1 MEKVKAMSPR
11 SIIYFVLAFLCA
23 LNAIFNMASC
33 GDIWASWE
41 YSDPRLDYEVAWHY
55 GLWKIVAA
63 VNGEQTEYTFDEYCD
78 ELGIEDC
85 SVDQSISTARGA
97 TILGIMFF
105 IPAACVYAY
114 LAAKDKANFA
124 LEVFLAVWCFILMC
138 CSFGA
143 AGEMSTEFE
152 GVTEPCA
159 NGCRLSECAGS
170 FALFVLIGSIFGMFY
185 DVKKMGV
192 PIPKSGGEATQMSQV
207 GTGEVV

>member
-11 SIIYFVLAFLCA
+11 QIIYFVLAFLCA

-33 GDIWASWE
+33 GDVWASTE
-41 YSDPRLDYEVAWHY
+41 YGKAYVHVS
-55 GLWKIVAA
+55 LWKIVFNDGSNE
-63 VNGEQTEYTFDEYCD
+63 VEYTIDEYCGD
-78 ELGIEDC
+78 FGTCANLEQA
-85 SVDQSISTARGA
+85 VSTGRGA
-97 TILGIMFF
+97 TILGTMFY

-124 LEVFLAVWCFILMC
+124 LEMFLAVISFILMC

-143 AGEMSTEFE
+143 AGEMSTELE
-152 GVTEPCA
+152 GAETPCD

-170 FALFVLIGSIFGMFY
+170 FSLFILIGSIFGAFY
-185 DVKKMGV
+185 DVKKLGV
-192 PIPKSGGEATQMSQV
+192 PIPKTGGEATQMSQV

>member
-41 YSDPRLDYEVAWHY
+41 YGDYAWHY
-55 GLWKIVAA
+55 GLWKIVASFD
-63 VNGEQTEYTFDEYCD
+63 GKQTEYTFDEYCD
-78 ELGIEDC
+78 NLGIEDC
-85 SVDQSISTARGA
+85 TVDQSISTARGA

-124 LEVFLAVWCFILMC
+124 LEAFLVQSVGLLADLNSELNDARKVLRFLI
-138 CSFGA
+138 
-143 AGEMSTEFE
+143 EQ
-152 GVTEPCA
+152 VTQDD
-159 NGCRLSECAGS
+159 
-170 FALFVLIGSIFGMFY
+170 M
-185 DVKKMGV
+185 
-192 PIPKSGGEATQMSQV
+192 T
-207 GTGEVV
+207 

>member
-33 GDIWASWE
+33 GEMWAYWE
-41 YSDPRLDYEVAWHY
+41 ISERGYEYEVHY
-55 GLWKIVAA
+55 GLWKIVET
-63 VNGEQTEYTFDEYCD
+63 VGKETTEYTFDEYCD
-78 ELGIEDC
+78 AYNIKDC
-85 SVDQSISTARGA
+85 TVDQSISTGRGA
-97 TILGIMFF
+97 TILGTMFF

>member
-41 YSDPRLDYEVAWHY
+41 YGDYAWHY
-55 GLWKIVAA
+55 GLWKIVASFD
-63 VNGEQTEYTFDEYCD
+63 GKQTEYTFDEYCD
-78 ELGIEDC
+78 NLGIEDC
-85 SVDQSISTARGA
+85 TVDQSISTARGA

-124 LEVFLAVWCFILMC
+124 LEVFLAVFSFILMC

-143 AGEMSTEFE
+143 AGEMATEFE
-152 GVTEPCA
+152 AATEPCA

-170 FALFVLIGSIFGMFY
+170 FALFVLIGSIFGMFW

>member
-33 GDIWASWE
+33 GDIWATSELKWQGNT
-41 YSDPRLDYEVAWHY
+41 YVSHY
-55 GLWKIVAA
+55 GLWKLVYV
-63 VNGEQTEYTFDEYCD
+63 VNDKETEYTFDEYCEAMEAD
-78 ELGIEDC
+78 DC
-85 SVDQSISTARGA
+85 TVGNTVSTGRGA
-97 TILGIMFF
+97 TILGTMFF

-124 LEVFLAVWCFILMC
+124 LEAFLAVFSFILMC

-143 AGEMSTEFE
+143 AGEWSTEFE
-152 GVTEPCA
+152 GATEPCA

-170 FALFVLIGSIFGMFY
+170 FALFVLIGSIFGMFW

>member
-41 YSDPRLDYEVAWHY
+41 LGDWGWHY
-55 GLWKIVAA
+55 GLWKIVYSD
-63 VNGEQTEYTFDEYCD
+63 VEGKQTEYTFDEYCD

-85 SVDQSISTARGA
+85 TVDQSISTARGA

-124 LEVFLAVWCFILMC
+124 LEVFLAVCSFILMC

-143 AGEMSTEFE
+143 AGEMATEFE
-152 GVTEPCA
+152 GATENCA